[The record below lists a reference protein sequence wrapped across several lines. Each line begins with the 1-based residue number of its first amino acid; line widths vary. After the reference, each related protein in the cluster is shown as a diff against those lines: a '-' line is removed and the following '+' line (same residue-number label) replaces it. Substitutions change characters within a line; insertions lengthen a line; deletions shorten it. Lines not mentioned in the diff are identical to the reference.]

1 MLPPL
6 AINTILQ
13 NRYRLLSILGQGG
26 FGRTYL
32 AADQGRFNEQCA
44 IKELIL
50 AQSDTYVME
59 KSRELFQR
67 EAAVLYQIQHPQI
80 PQFRANFEQD
90 QRLFL
95 VQDYVEGK
103 TYHALLSQRLAASP
117 YGNGGFSEAEVLQL
131 MQQLL
136 PVLAYIHSKGIIH
149 RDISPGNLIRR
160 DQDQLPVLIDFGV
173 VKEVASRVQPTYVD
187 RATAVGKIGYA
198 PMEQIQT
205 GQAYPNSDLYSLA
218 VTMIVLLTGREPQ
231 QLFDDR
237 TMTWFWQTLVPV
249 SPGFAQVLNRML
261 NYKPG
266 DRYQSAQEVL
276 QALQSMGS
284 QPVVY
289 PPTQA
294 PAYPST
300 YPQSPPATY
309 PQQQVPS
316 YAQSAQPPNQ
326 PVIPPPT
333 QAATIAVGRRPEAT
347 TYGKS
352 SPQQFQSRDEGGG
365 GILDNPLGIG
375 AIGAGIA
382 FAAGFGSWAVVNYVN
397 SRPQPVP
404 SPSPTIV
411 LPSPLT
417 PSPTASA
424 TPSPSPVTINQALT
438 LQPNQPQQVEGSL
451 RASQTLNYQVTG
463 KQGQIFSATLAS
475 RSSLMSILSPKGEP
489 IDDAASDTRSWK
501 GELPADGTYT
511 VRLSLLPNQTSGN
524 FKLSLT
530 LNDAPAKES
539 PSPSPSVAPP
549 SPTEPAAGLQTQRVN
564 IVPGGDSTEI
574 IDVAT
579 PNTTLRYLVN
589 VRQGQVLDAIVVSG
603 LVTITVRYPDGTAV
617 EDASGLVQWQGETSL
632 SGDYQIDVVAIEPTN
647 FVVRVGV
654 R

>member
-6 AINTILQ
+6 AIDTILQ

-32 AADQGRFNEQCA
+32 AADQGRFNEYCA

-50 AQSDTYVME
+50 AQNDAYVME

-103 TYHALLSQRLAASP
+103 TYHTLLGERMAANP
-117 YGNGGFSEAEVLQL
+117 YGTGGFSEAEVIEL

-160 DQDQLPVLIDFGV
+160 DRDQLPVLIDFGV
-173 VKEVASRVQPTYVD
+173 VKDVASRVQPTYVD

-218 VTMIVLLTGREPQ
+218 VTAIVLLTGREPQ

-237 TMTWFWQTLVPV
+237 TMTWFWQNLVSV

-261 NYKPG
+261 SYKPG
-266 DRYQSAQEVL
+266 DRYQSAQEVM
-276 QALQSMGS
+276 QALQTIGS
-284 QPVVY
+284 QSY

-294 PAYPST
+294 PSYAHYPP
-300 YPQSPPATY
+300 PQPSAY
-309 PQQQVPS
+309 PQQQAPT
-316 YAQSAQPPNQ
+316 YPQPINQ
-326 PVIPPPT
+326 PTMPPPT
-333 QAATIAVGRRPEAT
+333 QAATIAVGRRPEPT
-347 TYGKS
+347 TYASQS
-352 SPQQFQSRDEGGG
+352 SRQSRSESEEGGG
-365 GILDNPLGIG
+365 LLDNPIGIG

-382 FAAGFGSWAVVNYVN
+382 LAAGFGSWAVVNYLN
-397 SRPQPVP
+397 SRPTP
-404 SPSPTIV
+404 SPSPTPTIV
-411 LPSPLT
+411 LSPSPTT
-417 PSPTASA
+417 PSPTV
-424 TPSPSPVTINQALT
+424 TPSPSPVTINQPLNLKA
-438 LQPNQPQQVEGSL
+438 NQTQQIEGSL
-451 RASQTLNYQVTG
+451 RANQTLNYQIKG
-463 KQGQIFSATLAS
+463 QQGQQLMATLS
-475 RSSLMSILSPKGEP
+475 GQGILMTILTPKGQP
-489 IDDAASDTRSWK
+489 VNDTATDTKSWQ
-501 GELPADGTYT
+501 GALPADGDYT
-511 VRLSLLPNQTSGN
+511 VRLNLLPNQAASD

-530 LNDAPAKES
+530 LNDPVPSPSPSPLPS
-539 PSPSPSVAPP
+539 PSPSPSP
-549 SPTEPAAGLQTQRVN
+549 SEPIVGTQVRRVN
-564 IVPGGDSTEI
+564 VVAGGDSAEI
-574 IDVAT
+574 ADVAT
-579 PNTTLRYLVN
+579 PNTTLRYLVSMQ
-589 VRQGQVLDAIVVSG
+589 QGQVLDAIVVSG
-603 LVTITVRYPDGTAV
+603 LVTITIRYPDGTIV
-617 EDASGLVQWQGETSL
+617 EDAGGLVQWQGEATF

-647 FVVRVGV
+647 FVLRVGV